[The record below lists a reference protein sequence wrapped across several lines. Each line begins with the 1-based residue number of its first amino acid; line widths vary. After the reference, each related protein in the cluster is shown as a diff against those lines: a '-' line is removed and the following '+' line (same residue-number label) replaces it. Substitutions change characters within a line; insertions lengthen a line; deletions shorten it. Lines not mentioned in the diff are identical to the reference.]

1 MRHRKEVYL
10 GEWVLA
16 ISAPARGRRGSI
28 RVVADNF
35 DRRDR
40 EFAAAL
46 ARVAEVWLNARR
58 SRR

>member
-1 MRHRKEVYL
+1 MRQHRVFL

-16 ISAPARGRRGSI
+16 ITVPARGRQGPI
-28 RVVADNF
+28 RVTADNF

-58 SRR
+58 RR